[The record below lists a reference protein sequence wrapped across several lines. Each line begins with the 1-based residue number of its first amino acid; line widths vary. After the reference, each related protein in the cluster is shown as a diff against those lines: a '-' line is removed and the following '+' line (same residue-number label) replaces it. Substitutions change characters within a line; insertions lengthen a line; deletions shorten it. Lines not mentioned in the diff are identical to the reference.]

1 MKQFKILFASLA
13 VLLFISAVPD
23 KRTTIFVIGD
33 STAANKDTTGGK
45 KERGWA
51 MMLQQCFDANN
62 IVVDNHAVN
71 GRSSKSFIGEGRW
84 DKVLKKIK
92 PGDYVIIQFG
102 HNDEKAQPDRHTDP
116 GSTFDA
122 NLEKYITETRQR
134 GGTPILMNCVVRR
147 NFFVEAPQ
155 IADDEQLR
163 TSTFKD
169 GVKMIE
175 GDKLID
181 THGLYKEAPK
191 AVARRM
197 NCIFVDAN
205 RITHD
210 LEQGLGRE
218 ASKQL
223 HMWFLPGTEPSEPKG
238 KQDNTHYNILGA
250 TTVANLLADAI
261 CNEVPALKP
270 YRKLSDYKNPQLS
283 AAKRA
288 DDLLSLLTLEEKVSL
303 MMDMSPAIPR
313 LGIPQFQWWNEALHG
328 IGRNGFA
335 TVFPITMAM
344 AASWDDALLHRVFT
358 AVSDEARVKA
368 QQAKCSGD
376 IKRYQSLSFWTP
388 NINIFRD
395 PRWGRG
401 QETYGED
408 PYLTGKMGLAVV
420 RGLQGVGYNGE
431 DLGVSPYRKLL
442 ACAKHFAVH
451 SGPEWNR
458 HTFNIE
464 DLPERDLWE
473 TYLPAFKALVQEGK
487 VAEVMCAYQRID
499 GQACCA
505 QTRYEQQILRDEWG
519 FDGLITSDCGA
530 IRDFLPR
537 WHNVANDG
545 AEASAKAVL
554 AGTDVECGSE
564 YKHLP
569 EAVRRGDIK
578 EADLDRSL
586 RRLLIARFELG
597 DMDPDELNPW
607 TQIPE
612 SVVASDA
619 HKQLALDMARKSIV
633 LLQNRNNVLPLAK
646 SSKIA
651 VLGANAI
658 DSVMMWGN
666 YSGFATRT
674 VTALEGIQ
682 QLAPQTRFING
693 CGLTRNEVFESRFGQ
708 LRAPLGPKG
717 MQVAYFNN
725 TEMQGMPVTTVHLT
739 SPIMLSNGGNTVFA
753 PGVNLEHFSA
763 RLDAT
768 FIPEKD
774 ETVIFNIAG
783 DDKVRLIVNG
793 DTLVNIWKVRNRIQ
807 TAQQEMTVKAHQ
819 HYRIQI
825 DYVQESDYA
834 TLAFD
839 IQHKVAPTHQQLL
852 AQIGDAETVVF
863 VGGISPKLEGEE
875 MRVNEEGFKG
885 GDRTSI
891 ELPKAQR
898 ETLAML
904 HKAGKR
910 VIFVNCS
917 GSAIALVPEL
927 ESCDAIVQ
935 AWYGGE
941 LGGQAL
947 AEVLFGD
954 YNPSGKL
961 PITFY
966 RNTDQLPDFLDY
978 TMKNRTYRY
987 FTGEALFPFGFGLS
1001 YTTFNIGK
1009 PIYKNGKLQVS
1020 VKHAGQKDG
1029 LETVQVYI
1037 RSLADNQGPLK
1048 TLRAYQQVELAAGQS
1063 KTISIALPPKS
1074 FELWDAK
1081 TNTMRVVPGKYE
1093 VMVGSSSADKDLK
1106 KIVVDIK

>member
-1 MKQFKILFASLA
+1 MKKNLLMTLCGVLMTISLSAQTLPYQDASL
-13 VLLFISAVPD
+13 SA
-23 KRTTIFVIGD
+23 
-33 STAANKDTTGGK
+33 
-45 KERGWA
+45 
-51 MMLQQCFDANN
+51 QQ
-62 IVVDNHAVN
+62 
-71 GRSSKSFIGEGRW
+71 
-84 DKVLKKIK
+84 
-92 PGDYVIIQFG
+92 
-102 HNDEKAQPDRHTDP
+102 
-116 GSTFDA
+116 
-122 NLEKYITETRQR
+122 
-134 GGTPILMNCVVRR
+134 
-147 NFFVEAPQ
+147 
-155 IADDEQLR
+155 
-163 TSTFKD
+163 
-169 GVKMIE
+169 
-175 GDKLID
+175 
-181 THGLYKEAPK
+181 
-191 AVARRM
+191 
-197 NCIFVDAN
+197 
-205 RITHD
+205 
-210 LEQGLGRE
+210 
-218 ASKQL
+218 
-223 HMWFLPGTEPSEPKG
+223 
-238 KQDNTHYNILGA
+238 
-250 TTVANLLADAI
+250 
-261 CNEVPALKP
+261 
-270 YRKLSDYKNPQLS
+270 
-283 AAKRA
+283 RA
-288 DDLLSLLTLEEKVSL
+288 DDLLSRLTLEEKVSL
-303 MMDMSPAIPR
+303 MMDTSPAIPR

-328 IGRNGFA
+328 VGRNGFA
-335 TVFPITMAM
+335 TVFPITMGM

-368 QQAKCSGD
+368 QQAKRAGD

-408 PYLTGKMGLAVV
+408 PYLTSKMGLAVV
-420 RGLQGVGYNGE
+420 RGLQGMTYDGE
-431 DLGVSPYRKLL
+431 WLAGAKLL

-464 DLPERDLWE
+464 NLPERDLWE
-473 TYLPAFKALVQEGK
+473 TYLPAFKALVQEGQ
-487 VAEVMCAYQRID
+487 VAEIMCAYQRID
-499 GQACCA
+499 GQPCCS

-537 WHNVANDG
+537 WHNTAKD
-545 AEASAKAVL
+545 AAQASAQAVL

-564 YKHLP
+564 YKNLP

-586 RRLLIARFELG
+586 RRLLIARFRLG
-597 DMDPDELNPW
+597 DFDSDDLNPW
-607 TQIPE
+607 TKIPE
-612 SVVASDA
+612 SVVACDA

-633 LLQNRNNVLPLAK
+633 LLKNGRGANKPPLPLKKDAR
-646 SSKIA
+646 IA

-658 DSVMMWGN
+658 DSVMQWGN

-682 QLAPQTRFING
+682 EIAPQARFISG
-693 CGLTRNEVFESRFGQ
+693 CGLTRNEVFESRFDN
-708 LRAPLGPKG
+708 LKTPLGGKG
-717 MQVAYFNN
+717 IQATYYNN
-725 TEMQGMPVTTVHLT
+725 TDMSGSPATTVDIT

-753 PGVNLEHFSA
+753 PGVNLEGFSA

-768 FIPEKD
+768 FIPTKD
-774 ETVIFNIAG
+774 ETVIFNINA

-793 DTLVNIWKVRNRIQ
+793 DTIVNIWQVRNRIQ
-807 TAQQEMTVKAHQ
+807 GAQKEIDVKAGQ

-825 DYVQESDYA
+825 DYVQVSDFA
-834 TLAFD
+834 FLGFD
-839 IQHKVAPTHQQLL
+839 IQHKVAPTHQELL
-852 AQIGDAETVVF
+852 AQIGDAETVIF

-904 HKAGKR
+904 HQAGKK

-917 GSAIALVPEL
+917 GSAIALTPEL
-927 ESCDAIVQ
+927 ETCDAILQ

-961 PITFY
+961 PVTFY
-966 RNTDQLPDFLDY
+966 RNTDELPDFLDY

-987 FTGEALFPFGFGLS
+987 FTGEALFPFGYGQS
-1001 YTTFNIGK
+1001 YTQFEIGK
-1009 PIYKNGKLQVS
+1009 PVYSNNHGRVNVKNVGTRQ
-1020 VKHAGQKDG
+1020 G

-1037 RSLADNQGPLK
+1037 RRLADKEGPLK
-1048 TLRAYQQVELAAGQS
+1048 SLRGYQQVSLSPGES
-1063 KTISIALPPKS
+1063 KTITIPLPRNS
-1074 FELWDAK
+1074 FEGWDAQ
-1081 TNTMRVVPGKYE
+1081 TNTMRVVPGRYE
-1093 VMVGSSSADKDLK
+1093 LMVGNSSADKDLK
-1106 KIVVDIK
+1106 KITVSLK